1 MSLEPALLAAIAA
14 APDDDLPRL
23 VYADWLDENG
33 RPLRAEFIRLQIEIA
48 RKETLPRA
56 ALNLFSHLW
65 KRQQE
70 ILDNHREELLGP
82 LATLRDI
89 HAAEF
94 RRGFLER
101 ISLRLHDFLTA
112 AEFLSSLVPIPE
124 VRVYAAEDPLDMLAS
139 NPFTYL
145 ITELQAERRYGWTDG
160 HDREGGALV
169 LSSELVDAAP
179 RLVRLSFLDLENCR
193 LGDDA
198 VVRVFS
204 APFPALQDLD
214 LSFNGLT
221 DAGVVALLATGVPQR
236 LRRLVLGG
244 NPIGDDGAVALAEA
258 LANSPVLENLNLRM
272 TNVGQA
278 GQAALLRALGG
289 KVDLF

>member
-1 MSLEPALLAAIAA
+1 MSEPALLAAIAA

-56 ALNLFSHLW
+56 ALNVFTHLW

-70 ILDNHREELLGP
+70 ILDDHRDELLGP
-82 LATLRDI
+82 LAGEVGPHDF
-89 HAAEF
+89 EF

-101 ISLRLHDFLTA
+101 ITLYLSVFLHHQVHLGSLLPRPA
-112 AEFLSSLVPIPE
+112 
-124 VRVYAAEDPLDMLAS
+124 VRVTSAEDSLDALALS
-139 NPFTYL
+139 PHAEL
-145 ITELQAERRYGWTDG
+145 ITELQAEIVRFSP
-160 HDREGGALV
+160 GGT
-169 LSSELVDAAP
+169 LSLFISELMDVAP
-179 RLVRLSFLDLENCR
+179 RLTRLITLDLENCS
-193 LGDDA
+193 LGNTNLADIFA
-198 VVRVFS
+198 PL
-204 APFPALQDLD
+204 PFPALAELD
-214 LSFNGLT
+214 LSFNDLT
-221 DAGVVALLATGVPQR
+221 DSGVIALLATGVPQR
-236 LRRLVLGG
+236 LKRLVLGG